1 MLYTKKYNRN
11 SWLPSWE
18 SGENIVERR
27 LKYVRYFFDEK
38 LWDLPKGRKFEF
50 TDLYTEEELKAE
62 PTGAHIALGRMF
74 YSLYKVG
81 YFNNV
86 ICLGK
91 NSQNHRVYQIV

>member
-1 MLYTKKYNRN
+1 MYDN
-11 SWLPSWE
+11 
-18 SGENIVERR
+18 
-27 LKYVRYFFDEK
+27 FFDEK

-50 TDLYTEEELKAE
+50 TELYTEDELKAE
-62 PTGAHIALGRMF
+62 PIGAHIALGRMF